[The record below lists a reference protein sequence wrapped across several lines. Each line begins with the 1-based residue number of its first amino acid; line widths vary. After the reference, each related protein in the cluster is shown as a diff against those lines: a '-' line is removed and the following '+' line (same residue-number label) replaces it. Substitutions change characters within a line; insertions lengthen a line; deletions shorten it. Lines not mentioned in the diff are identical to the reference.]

1 MRYLPLFTSVEDQFV
16 VSAGAPARTR
26 VALVD
31 DCGNPVPSGSVGAAF
46 TNRDRSLSL
55 SPLGD
60 GQWTATWVP
69 ANSRT
74 AAVTVQVTAADP
86 LGRVDAGSVPVSG
99 FIRDASLGPLV
110 DRAKGVMNAAT
121 LRPGGPLAPGE
132 LIAIQ
137 GERLAAANEETVVT
151 LGDSKLAVQ
160 SAAEGRI
167 LAVVPAQAPVNVSQQ
182 LVVRRGATLSA
193 PEPVDVVA
201 AAPGIF
207 TQDETG
213 RGAGQIYVAREGGEP
228 ALVTRDNPA
237 RAGET
242 VILVATGLG
251 SPDNAVSVTI
261 GGVDAPLL
269 GMDPQLE
276 RPGYYLVAVNV
287 PAGIPA
293 GEAVPVA
300 LKAGRQSSP
309 AVTMAVR

>member
-1 MRYLPLFTSVEDQFV
+1 
-16 VSAGAPARTR
+16 
-26 VALVD
+26 
-31 DCGNPVPSGSVGAAF
+31 
-46 TNRDRSLSL
+46 
-55 SPLGD
+55 
-60 GQWTATWVP
+60 
-69 ANSRT
+69 
-74 AAVTVQVTAADP
+74 VTVQVTAVDP

-132 LIAIQ
+132 LIAIL

-167 LAVVPAQAPVNVSQQ
+167 LAVVPAQTPVNVSQQ

-193 PEPVDVVA
+193 PEPVDVAA

-237 RAGET
+237 RAGER

-251 SPDNAVSVTI
+251 SPDNPVSVTI
-261 GGVDAPLL
+261 GGVEAPLL
-269 GMDPQLE
+269 GVDPLLE
-276 RPGYYLVAVNV
+276 RPGYYLVAVSV
-287 PAGIPA
+287 PAGVPA